1 MRFDAGEKKS
11 ATNKTKQVSKS
22 TLLVRSHRDA
32 KGLFDPLRFMQQ
44 VSVVKRFMR
53 KLASLLHF
61 LKDCVN

>member
-1 MRFDAGEKKS
+1 
-11 ATNKTKQVSKS
+11 
-22 TLLVRSHRDA
+22 VRSHRDA